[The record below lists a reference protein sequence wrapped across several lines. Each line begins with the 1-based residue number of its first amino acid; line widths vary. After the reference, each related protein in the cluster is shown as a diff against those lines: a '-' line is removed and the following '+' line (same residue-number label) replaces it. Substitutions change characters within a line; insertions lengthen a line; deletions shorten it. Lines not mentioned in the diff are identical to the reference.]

1 MPEVK
6 GKERILKASRE
17 RQLGTFKG
25 APVRLSADFST
36 KTLQARGS
44 WHEIFKVIKSRDLQP
59 TLNYPAKPSF
69 RMEGQIKCFPD
80 KLKLKEFL
88 ITKPFLYEMLK
99 GLI

>member
-59 TLNYPAKPSF
+59 ILNYPAILSF
-69 RMEGQIKCFPD
+69 KNESEINNILDQK
-80 KLKLKEFL
+80 KKS
-88 ITKPFLYEMLK
+88 
-99 GLI
+99 